1 MRRER
6 RGELLG
12 ELRAELAARVRGLRP
27 RVVEA
32 HRALR
37 DGLLALEAVEQRPR
51 EADLEPVQV
60 LVGRVEAVPR
70 LGESLTRGAV
80 GSEEGRPIRRA
91 RCPYGRRGGALLS
104 GGLGDR
110 RGPLQRGPTQA
121 VVSGG
126 AGNCESGTARTG
138 PSSPICRARAPCA
151 VARFAWACSRAS
163 WALPRSTV
171 EVSVS
176 ERVAAPAWNLFTEIW
191 RSSWARCSCAWATRT
206 SSSLARAV

>member
-121 VVSGG
+121 GRVGRRGKLRVGHGSRSEEHTSELQSQS
-126 AGNCESGTARTG
+126 NLV
-138 PSSPICRARAPCA
+138 CRLLLEKKKKKPDRD
-151 VARFAWACSRAS
+151 
-163 WALPRSTV
+163 
-171 EVSVS
+171 
-176 ERVAAPAWNLFTEIW
+176 
-191 RSSWARCSCAWATRT
+191 
-206 SSSLARAV
+206 